1 MSWLFSIRYLF
12 SYKFT
17 EHQLTSLREKKM
29 IETLFMALALALI
42 IEGLIPALFPNKW
55 RNYVLK
61 LAEESTSSIRNI
73 GVSLIILGVFILWVL
88 Q

>member
-1 MSWLFSIRYLF
+1 M
-12 SYKFT
+12 T
-17 EHQLTSLREKKM
+17 
-29 IETLFMALALALI
+29 ETLLMALAIALI

-73 GVSLIILGVFILWVL
+73 GVSLIFLGTFILWL
-88 Q
+88 LR

>member
-1 MSWLFSIRYLF
+1 MVD
-12 SYKFT
+12 
-17 EHQLTSLREKKM
+17 
-29 IETLFMALALALI
+29 TLFMALALALI

-61 LAEESTSSIRNI
+61 LAEESTASIRNI
-73 GVSLIILGVFILWVL
+73 GVSLIIFGAFILWII

>member
-1 MSWLFSIRYLF
+1 MAD
-12 SYKFT
+12 
-17 EHQLTSLREKKM
+17 
-29 IETLFMALALALI
+29 TLFMALALALI

-73 GVSLIILGVFILWVL
+73 GVGLIIFGAFILWII

>member
-1 MSWLFSIRYLF
+1 MAD
-12 SYKFT
+12 
-17 EHQLTSLREKKM
+17 
-29 IETLFMALALALI
+29 TLFMALALALI

-73 GVSLIILGVFILWVL
+73 GVCLIIFGAFILWLL